1 MELTRLDGLNV
12 LFVDDRRDARFVV
25 DHILRDAGA
34 DVTLLANG
42 QEAVDLIS
50 NPSLESGRFDVL
62 VMDVNMPVLDG
73 LTATRKIRSQ
83 GYRMPILALTTGAM
97 EEDRLECLDAGCD
110 EYLSKPIDGARLVEL
125 VHQLA
130 QCERSVNESSRFGCG

>member
-1 MELTRLDGLNV
+1 MELTRLDGVNV

-42 QEAVDLIS
+42 QEAVELV
-50 NPSLESGRFDVL
+50 NNRPLATSGFDVL

-73 LTATRKIRSQ
+73 LTATRQLRSQ
-83 GYRMPILALTTGAM
+83 GHRVPILALTTGSM
-97 EEDRLECLDAGCD
+97 EEDRRECLEAGCD
-110 EYLSKPIDGARLVEL
+110 EFLSKPIDGERLVEL

-130 QCERSVNESSRFGCG
+130 QLERSIS

>member
-1 MELTRLDGLNV
+1 MELTRLDGVNV

-42 QEAVDLIS
+42 QEAVELV
-50 NPSLESGRFDVL
+50 NNQSLAATSFDVL
-62 VMDVNMPVLDG
+62 VMDVNMPILDG
-73 LTATRKIRSQ
+73 LTATRRLRSQ
-83 GYRMPILALTTGAM
+83 GYRVPILALTTGSM
-97 EEDRLECLDAGCD
+97 EEDRRECLEAGCD
-110 EYLSKPIDGARLVEL
+110 EFLSKPIDGERLVEL

-130 QCERSVNESSRFGCG
+130 QLERSQSL

>member
-42 QEAVDLIS
+42 QEAVDRVNS
-50 NPSLESGRFDVL
+50 PPASHEHFDVL

-73 LTATRKIRSQ
+73 LMATRKIRSQ
-83 GYRMPILALTTGAM
+83 GHRVPILALTTGAM
-97 EEDRLECLDAGCD
+97 EEDRRECLDAGCD
-110 EYLSKPIDGARLVEL
+110 EYLSKPIDGEKLIEL
-125 VHQLA
+125 IHQLA
-130 QCERSVNESSRFGCG
+130 QPERAMN

>member
-1 MELTRLDGLNV
+1 MELTRLDGLSV

-42 QEAVDLIS
+42 QEAVDRVNGLPFS
-50 NPSLESGRFDVL
+50 KEHFDVL

-73 LTATRKIRSQ
+73 LTATRQIRSQ
-83 GYRMPILALTTGAM
+83 GHRVPILALTTGSM
-97 EEDRLECLDAGCD
+97 EEDRLECMDAGCD
-110 EYLSKPIDGARLVEL
+110 EFLSKPIDGEKLVE
-125 VHQLA
+125 VIRQLA
-130 QCERSVNESSRFGCG
+130 QPERALN